1 MSSLDALLAGF
12 GNALQPVTLMWGFV
26 GCFVGTLVGVLP
38 GIGPALTIALLLP
51 LTYHVPATSMFV
63 MFAGIYY
70 GAAYGGSTTSIL
82 IKTPGEA
89 SSMMTAL
96 EGNKMARSG
105 RAGQALATAAIGSFV
120 AGTIGTLALTF
131 VAPMVVEA
139 ALAFGPAEY
148 FSLMILSVVAVSAV
162 LGNSMLRG
170 LMALTVGMLMGLV
183 GIDLQTGQP
192 RFTFGQAP
200 LLDGIEV
207 TVAAVGIFAVG
218 EALYLAWQGRESQAG
233 EVMKLSGSLWMS
245 KQDWGRSWKA
255 WFRGAFYGFP
265 IGAMPAGGAEL
276 PTLLSYYTEKK
287 LSKHPEEFGHGA
299 IEGVAGP
306 EAANNAAA
314 AGVLM
319 PLLTLGIPTSATAAI
334 MLSAFEGYGIQ
345 TGPQLFASQGSLVWT
360 LIASLYIGNVILL
373 VLNLPLVGLWVKLL
387 KIPPPWLYA
396 GIIVISSA
404 GVYGAGNSV
413 FNVGLLFAFGLMGYA
428 MRRFDFPAAPLIVG
442 LILAPMAEQS
452 MRQALTISA
461 GDWSTFLTRPLSAS
475 LLTIATLLLIAPPL
489 WRQYSKR

>member
-1 MSSLDALLAGF
+1 MSSIDALLAGF
-12 GNALQPVTLMWGFV
+12 ANALQPVTLMWGFV

-70 GAAYGGSTTSIL
+70 GAAYGGSTTSLL

-96 EGNKMARSG
+96 EGNKMARRG

-131 VAPMVVEA
+131 FAPMVVEA

-148 FSLMILSVVAVSAV
+148 FSLMVLSVVAVSAV

-170 LMALTVGMLMGLV
+170 LIALAVGALLGLV

-192 RFTFGQAP
+192 RFTFGQAS

-218 EALYLAWQGRESQAG
+218 EALYLAWQGRESKGG

-245 KQDWGRSWKA
+245 KSDWARSWKA

-345 TGPQLFASQGSLVWT
+345 TGPQLFASQSSLVWT

-396 GIIVISSA
+396 GIIVISTA

-413 FNVGLLFAFGLMGYA
+413 FNVGLLYVFGLIGYA

-452 MRQALTISA
+452 MRQALTISM
-461 GDWSTFLTRPLSAS
+461 GEWSTFVTRPLSAS
-475 LLTIATLLLIAPPL
+475 LLAIAALLLIGPPL
-489 WRQYSKR
+489 WRKLKSG